1 MVDDWAAVSRA
12 VNQRMSEL
20 DLNQRE
26 LIERSQVSRAT
37 VGEIRRN
44 EAQRR
49 RSSRTL
55 EALSI
60 ALDWHPQHLSAVLQG
75 RRVPEIGEPV
85 VRSDDDVPGRLDT
98 IEYTLQQIVK
108 KLETLDS
115 ISERVDE
122 IHATLESAADAAA
135 AERRRAGH

>member
-1 MVDDWAAVSRA
+1 VDDWAAVSRA
-12 VNQRMSEL
+12 INQRMDEL

-49 RSSRTL
+49 RSTRTL

-75 RRVPEIGEPV
+75 RSAPKLGEPV
-85 VRSDDDVPGRLDT
+85 ARSDDDLPGRLAA
-98 IEYTLQQIVK
+98 IEYVLQQIVK
-108 KLETLDS
+108 KLEDIDTL
-115 ISERVDE
+115 SERIDE
-122 IHATLESAADAAA
+122 INAKVDSAIDAAA
-135 AERRRAGH
+135 ASRERVEH